1 MSIEKTTRIAKNTL
15 VLYGRMIVYML
26 VSMYASRIVLD
37 VLGIEDNDIY
47 DLVGDFVAFFWF
59 LNTAM
64 ASATQRFLNVEMES
78 GDRDS
83 VSRVFSMSVN
93 IHLGIALLVLLLG
106 ETIGLWFVN
115 TKLVIPADRMEAAN
129 WVYQFS
135 LLTSC
140 FNIIRVPYNA
150 TIVAHERMSV
160 YALLTMAEAVLRL
173 VAVWILI
180 YMPGDKLIEYS
191 VLTCIMVL
199 LVTLTYR
206 WYCRRKFETCFYVFS
221 RDKALM
227 RRMIGFSGW
236 SLLGSGANTAAQKG
250 INLLFNMI
258 LGGGLNVAMGKATQI
273 SNAVNAFVLNF
284 QTAFNPQIMKSYAAG
299 DTGYFRYLIFRA
311 SKYSYFLL
319 LLIAIPVILCAQ
331 PLVELW
337 LPAGKVP
344 AHTASFAQLLMC
356 FLLIDA
362 ISGPLWSAVQAT
374 GRIRGYQIV
383 MSSLIFMSLPL
394 AYVVLK
400 MGYPPESALAVRV
413 GVNIVVFIARIVYAG
428 RNLAFPVWPY
438 VREVVLVALAVTV
451 LAVPVPWLVARHAEG
466 FGGMVVTTLVSVV
479 WTGVVIVTVGMR
491 RKERRFF
498 AEGIRNRI
506 CRSEK

>member
-1 MSIEKTTRIAKNTL
+1 MSVEKTTRIAKNTL
-15 VLYGRMIVYML
+15 VLYGRMFVQML
-26 VSMYASRIVLD
+26 VMMYASRIVLQ
-37 VLGIEDNDIY
+37 VLGIGDNDIY
-47 DLVGDFVAFFWF
+47 ALVGSFVALFWF

-83 VSRVFSMSVN
+83 VNRVFSMSVN
-93 IHLGIALLVLLLG
+93 IHICIAALILLLG
-106 ETIGLWFVN
+106 ETVGLWFVN
-115 TKLVIPADRMEAAN
+115 TGLDIPADRMAAAN

-150 TIVAHERMSV
+150 SIVAHERMSM
-160 YALLTMAEAVLRL
+160 YGLLTMAEAVLRL
-173 VAVWILI
+173 VAVWMLI
-180 YMPGDKLIEYS
+180 YLPGDKLIEYAA
-191 VLTCIMVL
+191 LTCVVVL

-206 WYCRRKFETCFYVFS
+206 WYCRRKFETCSYAFCND
-221 RDKALM
+221 RALM

-236 SLLGSGANTAAQKG
+236 SLLGSGANAASQHG
-250 INLLFNMI
+250 INVLFNIM
-258 LGGGLNVAMGKATQI
+258 LGGGLNVAMEKATQM

-284 QTAFNPQIMKSYAAG
+284 QTAFTPQIMKSYTAG

-356 FLLIDA
+356 FLLIDS

-394 AYVVLK
+394 AWMVLK
-400 MGYPPESALAVRV
+400 MGYPPESTLAVRV

-428 RNLAFPVWPY
+428 RNLAFPVWVY

-451 LAVPVPWLVARHAEG
+451 LAVPVPWLVNRHMEG
-466 FGGMVVTTLVSVV
+466 LGGVALVALVSVV
-479 WTGVVIVTVGMR
+479 WTGGVIVTVGMR
-491 RKERRFF
+491 RTERRFLT
-498 AEGIRNRI
+498 EGIRNRI
-506 CRSEK
+506 CKDRK